1 MIREDYILRL
11 IRKYAQMVARIAGQ
25 NSAQDYRTAL
35 QTIDQASMQLLSL
48 NIGAVIRLSPGQLLA
63 ILLDGHDP
71 AECRARCTLLVTLL
85 QQAGIA
91 HAAENRPAESR
102 VAYLQ
107 ALHIL
112 LEVLPRREG
121 DVLPEFTPALEDLV
135 SVARDKGLP
144 AETHTALLLY
154 YEQTGQY
161 AKAEDSL
168 YAMLDDEPENPGI
181 VDMGIN
187 LYERLQQQDDAVL
200 FAGNLPREEVDEGL
214 AEMRKLKQQP

>member
-11 IRKYAQMVARIAGQ
+11 VRKYAQMVARIVGQ
-25 NSAQDYRTAL
+25 NHAREYRNAL

-48 NIGAVIRLSPGQLLA
+48 NIGSVIRLSPGQLLA

-112 LEVLPRREG
+112 LEVLPRRDG
-121 DVLPEFTPALEDLV
+121 VVLPEFAPAIEDLV
-135 SVARDKGLP
+135 SVAREKGLP
-144 AETHTALLLY
+144 AETQTALMLY

-161 AKAEDSL
+161 ARAEDCL
-168 YAMLDDEPENPGI
+168 YAMLEDEPENPGI
-181 VDMGIN
+181 VDMGIE

-200 FAGNLPREEVDEGL
+200 SAGNLPRDEVNDGL
-214 AEMRKLKQQP
+214 IEMRKFKRRP